1 MVLGLALFSWDKKLG
16 SVLEIKYPN
25 DFDLSDALI
34 NKIYMTH
41 AYQQKNQTE
50 ELIEINLEKQ
60 IILSYCDISNVA
72 KFGYEI
78 LVLIVHEKEKIHVQ
92 SLKSKLLEFARE
104 MLKIPKI
111 KRKIYFVENLGLFF
125 KETATT
131 KKILLVGR
139 AATGKSSIKE
149 VIFEGKLPQEIISN
163 PLEPTRG
170 LTPSVYSWLD
180 IDLGIFDSA
189 GQELSYLLED
199 KNEQILA
206 FENTD
211 IILYIFDYLM
221 WIENKEAI
229 FVDIKKISE
238 IIEQESYKA
247 KMMLFLHKID
257 LIDDKSR
264 EKIIDDIKSQV
275 EDLLNLQIYFTS
287 LYPNLIYNTY
297 NAFYEILSTD
307 SIETTYIK
315 EILDEKII
323 GYSKSLCFITNQNSS
338 IIAQSMSNDFNFKII
353 NQIHKLIVQLD
364 QSFEDMCI
372 NDNIDYLFLS
382 SLKEFNVILKYLNLL
397 KFNIKNLIL
406 ISETIN
412 VNNLIFLSG
421 EMNRELNK
429 YFYKDYQL

>member
-1 MVLGLALFSWDKKLG
+1 MVLGLALFNWNKKLG
-16 SVLEIKYPN
+16 SVLEIKYPK
-25 DFDLSDALI
+25 DLDLSDALI

-60 IILSYCDISNVA
+60 IILSYCDISKVA

-78 LVLIVHEKEKIHVQ
+78 LILIVHEKEKIHLQ
-92 SLKSKLLEFARE
+92 PLRSKLLEFARE
-104 MLKIPKI
+104 VLSIPKI
-111 KRKIYFVENLGLFF
+111 KRKTYFGENLGLFF
-125 KETATT
+125 KETTK

-149 VIFEGKLPQEIISN
+149 VIFEGKLPLEIISD

-189 GQELSYLLED
+189 GQELSYMLED

-221 WIENKEAI
+221 WIENKELI
-229 FVDIKKISE
+229 FRDIKKISK

-257 LIDDKSR
+257 LINDKSR
-264 EKIIDDIKSQV
+264 EKIINDIKSQV
-275 EDLLNLQIYFTS
+275 KDLLNLQIYFTS

-297 NAFYEILSTD
+297 NVFYEILS
-307 SIETTYIK
+307 SFSKETTYIK
-315 EILDEKII
+315 EILDDKIR
-323 GYSKSLCFITNQNSS
+323 GYSKSMCFITNQNSS

-364 QSFEDMCI
+364 QSFEDMSI

-382 SLKEFNVILKYLNLL
+382 SLKKFNIILKYLNLL
-397 KFNIKNLIL
+397 KFNMKNLIL

-412 VNNLIFLSG
+412 VNNLIFLSS
-421 EMNRELNK
+421 ETNHALNK
-429 YFYKDYQL
+429 FFYKDYQL